1 MVSIE
6 PTCGARDVQRRK
18 REIGWPAW
26 CLATGLWWCLAGV
39 ALAADPPQPY
49 VEEPQYEMAPHLL
62 GSEDG
67 FRERLA
73 DAGLTIL
80 ADNTG
85 FYIGNT
91 NGGFAQAFDYAGH
104 GDYCVIADG
113 GKLGVHEGLYLK
125 LRAEHRY
132 GETIVGNVGC
142 FISPTLIADLPVY
155 GSEEVYLT
163 NVLLTQELTD
173 AFSVFA
179 GKMDTLD
186 GDMNAFAHGRG
197 KTQFSNMGFIFNP
210 IVGATVPYSTLG
222 AGFVFHPDDGPMVMV
237 TVLNSNDTTATSG
250 FDTLFSDGLLLSA
263 AVRVPT
269 NFLDR
274 PGHQLLGGTWNS
286 RTYTSLAEAYIPY
299 PDVAI
304 PTTRGSWC
312 LYWNFDQFLFVDPA
326 DDARGWGP
334 FGRAGI
340 ADANTSPID
349 AFLSVGLGG
358 NVLGRMR
365 RDDTFGV
372 GWYWASSSPQIG
384 SLITSQ
390 FGPVGDGQGIE
401 CFYNYALTPA
411 VRITPDVQYVVPAL
425 RLAEPALIAGVR
437 ALVSF

>member
-1 MVSIE
+1 M
-6 PTCGARDVQRRK
+6 R
-18 REIGWPAW
+18 W
-26 CLATGLWWCLAGV
+26 LAAGLWCWLVGPV
-39 ALAADPPQPY
+39 AADDPPQPY
-49 VEEPQYEMAPHLL
+49 LEEPEYEMAPHLI
-62 GSEDG
+62 GSQDG

-73 DAGLTIL
+73 DAGVTIL

-91 NGGFAQAFDYAGH
+91 NGGFTQAFDYAGH

-113 GKLGVHEGLYLK
+113 GKLGLRDGLYLK

-155 GSEEVYLT
+155 DSEEVYLT
-163 NVLLTQELTD
+163 NVLLTQELSD
-173 AFSVFA
+173 AFSVFG

-197 KTQFSNMGFIFNP
+197 KTQFSNMGFVFNP

-222 AGFVFHPDDGPMVMV
+222 AGFVFHPDGGPMVMV

-250 FDTLFSDGLLLSA
+250 FDTLFNDGMLLSA

-269 NFLDR
+269 SFLDR

-286 RTYTSLAEAYIPY
+286 RTYTSITEAYIPY

-312 LYWNFDQFLFVDPA
+312 LYWNFDQFLVVDPA
-326 DDARGWGP
+326 DDTRGWGP

-340 ADANTSPID
+340 ADPHTSPID
-349 AFLSVGLGG
+349 AFLSFGVGG

-372 GWYWASSSPQIG
+372 GWYWASASPEIG
-384 SLITSQ
+384 TLITAQ

-401 CFYNYALTPA
+401 CFYNYALLPA
-411 VRITPDVQYVVPAL
+411 IRITPDLQYVVPTL
-425 RLAEPALIAGVR
+425 RSADPALIAGVR

>member
-1 MVSIE
+1 MVSIK
-6 PTCGARDVQRRK
+6 PNQGAGDVRWRHH
-18 REIGWPAW
+18 
-26 CLATGLWWCLAGV
+26 ATGRLSRWLVAGLWWCV
-39 ALAADPPQPY
+39 AAVVAADDPPQPY
-49 VEEPQYEMAPHLL
+49 VEEPKYEMAPHLL

-73 DAGLTIL
+73 AAGVTIL

-113 GKLGVHEGLYLK
+113 GKLGVHDGLYLK

-142 FISPTLIADLPVY
+142 FISPTLIADLPIY
-155 GSEEVYLT
+155 NSEEVYLT

-197 KTQFSNMGFIFNP
+197 KTQFSNMGFVFNP

-222 AGFVFHPDDGPMVMV
+222 AGFVFHPDDGPMAMV

-250 FDTLFSDGLLLSA
+250 FDTLFSDGMLLSA
-263 AVRVPT
+263 AVRLPT
-269 NFLDR
+269 NFFDL
-274 PGHQLLGGTWNS
+274 PGHQLVGGTWNS
-286 RTYTSLAEAYIPY
+286 RTYTSIAEAYIPY

-312 LYWNFDQFLFVDPA
+312 LYWNFDQVLVVDPA
-326 DDARGWGP
+326 DDTRGWGP
-334 FGRAGI
+334 FGRAGL
-340 ADANTSPID
+340 ADPNTSPIN
-349 AFLSVGLGG
+349 AFLSFGVGG

-372 GWYWASSSPQIG
+372 GWYWASASPQIG
-384 SLITSQ
+384 TLITSQ

-411 VRITPDVQYVVPAL
+411 VRITPDVQYVVPSL
-425 RLAEPALIAGVR
+425 RSAAPALIAGVR

>member
-1 MVSIE
+1 M
-6 PTCGARDVQRRK
+6 QRRHH
-18 REIGWPAW
+18 
-26 CLATGLWWCLAGV
+26 ATGRLMCW
-39 ALAADPPQPY
+39 LAAGLWCWLVGSVAADDPPQPY
-49 VEEPQYEMAPHLL
+49 LEEPQYEMAPHLL
-62 GSEDG
+62 GSQDS

-73 DAGLTIL
+73 DAGVTIL

-113 GKLGVHEGLYLK
+113 GKLGVRDGLYLK

-155 GSEEVYLT
+155 DSEEVYLT
-163 NVLLTQELTD
+163 NVLLTQELSD

-197 KTQFSNMGFIFNP
+197 KTQFSNMGFVFNP

-222 AGFVFHPDDGPMVMV
+222 AGFVIHPDDGPMAMV
-237 TVLNSNDTTATSG
+237 TVLNSTDTTATSG
-250 FDTLFSDGLLLSA
+250 FDTLFNDGLLLSA

-269 NFLDR
+269 NLFDR

-286 RTYTSLAEAYIPY
+286 RTYTSITEAYIPY

-312 LYWNFDQFLFVDPA
+312 LYWNFDQFLVVDPA
-326 DDARGWGP
+326 DDTRGWGP

-340 ADANTSPID
+340 ADPNTSPID
-349 AFLSVGLGG
+349 AFLSFGFGG
-358 NVLGRMR
+358 NVLGRSR
-365 RDDTFGV
+365 RNDTFGI
-372 GWYWASSSPQIG
+372 GWYWASASPEIG
-384 SLITSQ
+384 TLITSQ

-401 CFYNYALTPA
+401 CFYNYAVTSA
-411 VRITPDVQYVVPAL
+411 IRITPDLQYVVPTL
-425 RLAEPALIAGVR
+425 RLAEPAVIAGVR

>member
-1 MVSIE
+1 MRSTLSACDVRRRRST
-6 PTCGARDVQRRK
+6 PRGATPR
-18 REIGWPAW
+18 
-26 CLATGLWWCLAGV
+26 LAAGLWWCLVG
-39 ALAADPPQPY
+39 LAAAVDPPQPY
-49 VEEPQYEMAPHLL
+49 VEEPTYAMAPHLL
-62 GSEDG
+62 GTADG

-73 DAGLTIL
+73 AAGVSIL

-85 FYIGNT
+85 FFIGNA
-91 NGGFAQAFDYAGH
+91 NGGFDQAFDYAGH
-104 GDYCVIADG
+104 GDYCVLADG
-113 GKLGVHEGLYLK
+113 GTLGVMDGLHLK

-163 NVLLTQELTD
+163 NVLLTQEVTD

-197 KTQFSNMGFIFNP
+197 KTQFSNMGFVFNP

-222 AGFVFHPDDGPMVMV
+222 AGFVLHPDDGPMVMV
-237 TVLNSNDTTATSG
+237 TVLNSTDTTATSG
-250 FDTLFSDGLLLSA
+250 FDTLFNDGVLLSA

-269 NFLDR
+269 NLLDR
-274 PGHQLLGGTWNS
+274 PGHHLLGGTWNN
-286 RTYTSLAEAYIPY
+286 RLYTSIAEAYIPY

-312 LYWNFDQFLFVDPA
+312 LYWNGDQFLVVDPA
-326 DDARGWGP
+326 DDTRGWGV

-340 ADANTSPID
+340 ADPDTSPID
-349 AFLSVGLGG
+349 AFLSVGVGG
-358 NVLGRMR
+358 NAWGRTR
-365 RDDTFGV
+365 PHDAFGL
-372 GWYWASSSPQIG
+372 GWYLASSSPRIG
-384 SLITSQ
+384 TLITAQ

-401 CFYNYALTPA
+401 CFYTYAVTPA
-411 VRITPDVQYVVPAL
+411 VRITPDLQYVVPTL
-425 RLAEPALIAGVR
+425 RAAAPAVIAGVR

>member
-1 MVSIE
+1 M
-6 PTCGARDVQRRK
+6 QRGHHATGRLMLWLAA
-18 REIGWPAW
+18 GLCW
-26 CLATGLWWCLAGV
+26 CLACAVT
-39 ALAADPPQPY
+39 ADEPPQPY
-49 VEEPQYEMAPHLL
+49 LEEPQYEIAPHLL
-62 GSEDG
+62 GSQDG

-73 DAGLTIL
+73 AAGLTIL

-85 FYIGNT
+85 FYIGNA
-91 NGGFAQAFDYAGH
+91 NGGFDQAFDYAGH

-113 GKLGVHEGLYLK
+113 GKLGVRDGLYLK

-155 GSEEVYLT
+155 ASEEVYLT

-197 KTQFSNMGFIFNP
+197 KTQFSNMGFVFNP
-210 IVGATVPYSTLG
+210 IVGATVPYSALG

-237 TVLNSNDTTATSG
+237 TVLNSTDTTATSG
-250 FDTLFSDGLLLSA
+250 FDTLFNDGMLLSA

-269 NFLDR
+269 SFLDR

-286 RTYTSLAEAYIPY
+286 RAYTSITEAYIPY

-312 LYWNFDQFLFVDPA
+312 LYWNFDQFLFGDPA
-326 DDARGWGP
+326 DDTRGWGP

-340 ADANTSPID
+340 ADPNTSPID
-349 AFLSVGLGG
+349 AFLSFGFGG
-358 NVLGRMR
+358 SAPVRSR
-365 RDDTFGV
+365 RNDTFGV
-372 GWYWASSSPQIG
+372 GWYWASASPEIG
-384 SLITSQ
+384 TLITSQ

-411 VRITPDVQYVVPAL
+411 VRITPDLQYIVPTL

>member
-1 MVSIE
+1 MLGS
-6 PTCGARDVQRRK
+6 
-18 REIGWPAW
+18 
-26 CLATGLWWCLAGV
+26 CLVGV
-39 ALAADPPQPY
+39 VAAENPPQPY
-49 VEEPQYEMAPHLL
+49 VEEPPYETAPHLL
-62 GSEDG
+62 GSQEG

-73 DAGLTIL
+73 AAGLTIL

-85 FYIGNT
+85 FFIGNT
-91 NGGFAQAFDYAGH
+91 GGGFEQAFDYAGH

-113 GKLGVHEGLYLK
+113 DKLGVRDGLYLK

-142 FISPTLIADLPVY
+142 FISPTLLADLPVY

-197 KTQFSNMGFIFNP
+197 KTQFSNMGFVFNP

-222 AGFVFHPDDGPMVMV
+222 AGFVVHPDDGPMVMV

-250 FDTLFSDGLLLSA
+250 FDTLFNDGMLLSA

-269 NFLDR
+269 NLLDR

-286 RTYTSLAEAYIPY
+286 RTYTSITEAYIPY

-312 LYWNFDQFLFVDPA
+312 LYWNCDQFLFVDPA
-326 DDARGWGP
+326 DDTRGWGL

-340 ADANTSPID
+340 ADPNTSPID
-349 AFLSVGLGG
+349 AFLSFGVGGS
-358 NVLGRMR
+358 VPGRMR

-372 GWYWASSSPQIG
+372 GWYWASASPEIG
-384 SLITSQ
+384 TLITSQ
-390 FGPVGDGQGIE
+390 FGPIGDGQGIE
-401 CFYNYALTPA
+401 CFYNYALAPA
-411 VRITPDVQYVVPAL
+411 VRITPDLQYVVPSL

>member
-1 MVSIE
+1 
-6 PTCGARDVQRRK
+6 VQR
-18 REIGWPAW
+18 GHH
-26 CLATGLWWCLAGV
+26 ATGRLMLWLAAGLCWCLAGAV
-39 ALAADPPQPY
+39 TADEPPQPY
-49 VEEPQYEMAPHLL
+49 LEEPQYEIAPHLL
-62 GSEDG
+62 GSQDG

-73 DAGLTIL
+73 AAGLTIL

-85 FYIGNT
+85 FYIGNA
-91 NGGFAQAFDYAGH
+91 NGGFDQAFDYAGH

-113 GKLGVHEGLYLK
+113 GKLGVRDGLYLK

-155 GSEEVYLT
+155 ASEEVYLT

-197 KTQFSNMGFIFNP
+197 KTQFSNMGFVFNP
-210 IVGATVPYSTLG
+210 IVGATVPYSALG

-237 TVLNSNDTTATSG
+237 TVLNSTDTTATSG
-250 FDTLFSDGLLLSA
+250 FDTLFNDGMLLSA

-269 NFLDR
+269 SFLDR

-286 RTYTSLAEAYIPY
+286 RAYTSITEAYIPY

-312 LYWNFDQFLFVDPA
+312 LYWNFDQFLFGDPA
-326 DDARGWGP
+326 DDTRGWGP

-340 ADANTSPID
+340 ADPNTSPID
-349 AFLSVGLGG
+349 AFLSFGFGG
-358 NVLGRMR
+358 SAPFRSR
-365 RDDTFGV
+365 RSDTFGV
-372 GWYWASSSPQIG
+372 GWYWASASPEIG
-384 SLITSQ
+384 TLITSQ

-411 VRITPDVQYVVPAL
+411 VRITPDLQYIVPTL

>member
-1 MVSIE
+1 MR
-6 PTCGARDVQRRK
+6 PNRGPRDVHRRQRMTGR
-18 REIGWPAW
+18 RMPW
-26 CLATGLWWCLAGV
+26 LATMLWCCLVGLAV
-39 ALAADPPQPY
+39 AENPPQPY
-49 VEEPQYEMAPHLL
+49 VEELRYETAPHLL
-62 GSEDG
+62 GSQDG

-91 NGGFAQAFDYAGH
+91 NGGFDQAFDYAGH

-113 GKLGVHEGLYLK
+113 GKLGVRDGLYLK

-197 KTQFSNMGFIFNP
+197 KTQFSNMGFVFNP

-237 TVLNSNDTTATSG
+237 TVLNSTDTTATSG
-250 FDTLFSDGLLLSA
+250 FDTLFNDGMLLSA

-269 NFLDR
+269 NVLDR

-286 RTYTSLAEAYIPY
+286 RTYTSIAEAYIPY

-326 DDARGWGP
+326 DDTRGWGP

-340 ADANTSPID
+340 ADPNTSPID
-349 AFLSVGLGG
+349 AFLSFGVGGT
-358 NVLGRMR
+358 VPGRNR

-372 GWYWASSSPQIG
+372 GWYWASASPEIG

-411 VRITPDVQYVVPAL
+411 VRITPDLQYVVPTL
-425 RLAEPALIAGVR
+425 RLADPALIAGVR

>member
-1 MVSIE
+1 MVSIKSNR
-6 PTCGARDVQRRK
+6 GAGEVQRRHHATG
-18 REIGWPAW
+18 RLML
-26 CLATGLWWCLAGV
+26 CLAAGLWWCLAGV
-39 ALAADPPQPY
+39 VTAEEPPQPY
-49 VEEPQYEMAPHLL
+49 LEEPQYKIAPHLL

-80 ADNTG
+80 ADNTS
-85 FYIGNT
+85 FYVGNA
-91 NGGFAQAFDYAGH
+91 NGGFDQAFDYAGH

-113 GKLGVHEGLYLK
+113 GRLGVQDGLYLK

-197 KTQFSNMGFIFNP
+197 KTQFSNMGFVFNP

-222 AGFVFHPDDGPMVMV
+222 AGFVFHPDEGPMVMV
-237 TVLNSNDTTATSG
+237 TVLNSTDTTATSG
-250 FDTLFSDGLLLSA
+250 FDTLFNDGMLLSA

-269 NFLDR
+269 NLFDR

-286 RTYTSLAEAYIPY
+286 RTYTSIAEAYIPY

-304 PTTRGSWC
+304 PTIRGSWC
-312 LYWNFDQFLFVDPA
+312 LYWNFDQLLFVDPA
-326 DDARGWGP
+326 DATRGWGP

-340 ADANTSPID
+340 ADPLTSPID
-349 AFLSVGLGG
+349 AFLSFGVGGSA
-358 NVLGRMR
+358 LGRSR
-365 RDDTFGV
+365 PTDTFGI
-372 GWYWASSSPQIG
+372 GWYWASASPEIG
-384 SLITSQ
+384 TLITSQ

-411 VRITPDVQYVVPAL
+411 IRITPDLQYVVPTL
-425 RLAEPALIAGVR
+425 RLADPAVIAGVR
-437 ALVSF
+437 GLVSF

>member
-1 MVSIE
+1 MR
-6 PTCGARDVQRRK
+6 PNRGARDGQRRK
-18 REIGWPAW
+18 RRIGPPAR
-26 CLATGLWWCLAGV
+26 CFAAGLWCCLVGSV
-39 ALAADPPQPY
+39 AADDPPQPY
-49 VEEPQYEMAPHLL
+49 VEEPPYALAPHLL
-62 GSEDG
+62 GSQDG

-73 DAGLTIL
+73 AAGLTIL

-85 FYIGNT
+85 FYIGNA
-91 NGGFAQAFDYAGH
+91 NGGFDQAFDYAGH
-104 GDYCVIADG
+104 GDYSVIADG
-113 GKLGVHEGLYLK
+113 GKLGLHDGLYLK

-155 GSEEVYLT
+155 NSEEMYLT
-163 NVLLTQELTD
+163 NVLLTQEVTD
-173 AFSVFA
+173 AFS
-179 GKMDTLD
+179 DTLD

-197 KTQFSNMGFIFNP
+197 KTQFSNMGFVFNP
-210 IVGATVPYSTLG
+210 IVSATVPYSTLG
-222 AGFVFHPDDGPMVMV
+222 TGFVFHPEDGAMVMV
-237 TVLNSNDTTATSG
+237 TVLNSTDTTTTSG
-250 FDTLFSDGLLLSA
+250 FDTLFNDGLLLSA

-269 NFLDR
+269 NLFDR

-286 RTYTSLAEAYIPY
+286 RTYTSIAEAYITY
-299 PDVAI
+299 PDIAL

-312 LYWNFDQFLFVDPA
+312 LYWNFDQVLVVDPT

-340 ADANTSPID
+340 ADPSTSPID
-349 AFLSVGLGG
+349 AFLSFGFGG
-358 NVLGRMR
+358 NVPGRVR

-372 GWYWASSSPQIG
+372 GWYWASASPQIG
-384 SLITSQ
+384 TLITSQ

-411 VRITPDVQYVVPAL
+411 VRITPDVQYVVPTL

>member
-1 MVSIE
+1 MR
-6 PTCGARDVQRRK
+6 PNRGARDVHRRQRM
-18 REIGWPAW
+18 
-26 CLATGLWWCLAGV
+26 TGRRMPW
-39 ALAADPPQPY
+39 LAAILWCCLVGPAVSENPPQPY
-49 VEEPQYEMAPHLL
+49 VEEPRYETAPHLL
-62 GSEDG
+62 GSQDG

-104 GDYCVIADG
+104 GDYCMIADG
-113 GKLGVHEGLYLK
+113 GKLGVQEGLYLK

-155 GSEEVYLT
+155 NSEQVYLT

-222 AGFVFHPDDGPMVMV
+222 AGFVLHPDDGPMLMV
-237 TVLNSNDTTATSG
+237 TVLNSTDTTATSG
-250 FDTLFSDGLLLSA
+250 FDTLFNDGMLLSA
-263 AVRVPT
+263 AMRVPT
-269 NFLDR
+269 NWFGR

-286 RTYTSLAEAYIPY
+286 RTYTSIAEAYIPY

-312 LYWNFDQFLFVDPA
+312 LYWNFDQFLFVDAA
-326 DDARGWGP
+326 DDTRGWGP

-340 ADANTSPID
+340 ADPNTSPIA
-349 AFLSVGLGG
+349 AFLSFGVGGT
-358 NVLGRMR
+358 VPGRSR

-372 GWYWASSSPQIG
+372 GWYWASASPEIG

-401 CFYNYALTPA
+401 CFYNYELTRA
-411 VRITPDVQYVVPAL
+411 VRITPDLQYVVPSL
-425 RLAEPALIAGVR
+425 RSAGPALIAGVR

>member
-1 MVSIE
+1 MR
-6 PTCGARDVQRRK
+6 PNCDARDGQRPQRAIVP
-18 REIGWPAW
+18 RSI
-26 CLATGLWWCLAGV
+26 CLVAGLWWWAAGIS
-39 ALAADPPQPY
+39 AAENLPQPY
-49 VEEPQYEMAPHLL
+49 IEEPAYEAAPHLL
-62 GSEDG
+62 GKVTG
-67 FRERLA
+67 FRDRLA
-73 DAGLTIL
+73 DAGVTIL
-80 ADNTG
+80 ADNTS

-104 GDYCVIADG
+104 GDYCLLADG
-113 GKLGVHEGLYLK
+113 GVLGVNDGLHLK

-155 GSEEVYLT
+155 GSEEMYLT

-173 AFSVFA
+173 AVSVFA

-197 KTQFSNMGFIFNP
+197 KTQFSNMGFVFNP

-222 AGFVFHPDDGPMVMV
+222 AGVVFHPDDGPLVMV
-237 TVLNSNDTTATSG
+237 TVLNSTDTTATSG
-250 FDTLFSDGLLLSA
+250 FDTLFNDGVLLSA

-269 NFLDR
+269 NLLDR

-286 RTYTSLAEAYIPY
+286 RTYTSIAEAYIPY
-299 PDVAI
+299 PPVAT

-326 DDARGWGP
+326 DAKRGWGP
-334 FGRAGI
+334 FGRAGV
-340 ADANTSPID
+340 ADASTSPID
-349 AFLSVGLGG
+349 AFVSFGLGG
-358 NVLGRMR
+358 NVPGRTR

-372 GWYWASSSPQIG
+372 GWYWASASPRIG
-384 SLITSQ
+384 TLITAQ
-390 FGPVGDGQGIE
+390 FGPVGDGQGFE
-401 CFYNYALTPA
+401 CFYNYAVSRA
-411 VRITPDVQYVVPAL
+411 VRITPDLQYVVPSL
-425 RLAEPALIAGVR
+425 RSAEPALIVGGR

>member
-1 MVSIE
+1 MRCVAA
-6 PTCGARDVQRRK
+6 GLV
-18 REIGWPAW
+18 W
-26 CLATGLWWCLAGV
+26 CLACLV
-39 ALAADPPQPY
+39 AADEPPQPY
-49 VEEPQYEMAPHLL
+49 AEEPAYETAPHLL
-62 GSEDG
+62 GPANG
-67 FRERLA
+67 FRGRLA
-73 DAGLTIL
+73 ETGVTIL

-85 FYIGNT
+85 FFIGNA
-91 NGGFAQAFDYAGH
+91 NGGFDQAFDYAGH

-113 GKLGVHEGLYLK
+113 EKLGMTDGLHLK

-155 GSEEVYLT
+155 DSEEMYLT

-173 AFSVFA
+173 TLSVFA

-197 KTQFSNMGFIFNP
+197 KTQFSNMGFVFNP

-222 AGFVFHPDDGPMVMV
+222 AGFVFHPDDSPMVMV
-237 TVLNSNDTTATSG
+237 TVLNSTDTTATSG
-250 FDTLFSDGLLLSA
+250 FATLFSDGLLLSA

-269 NFLDR
+269 NLLDR
-274 PGHQLLGGTWNS
+274 PGHHLLGGTWNS
-286 RTYTSLAEAYIPY
+286 RTYTSIAEAYIPY

-312 LYWNFDQFLFVDPA
+312 LYWNFDQFLFVDPT
-326 DDARGWGP
+326 DARRGWGP

-349 AFLSVGLGG
+349 AFLSFGVGG
-358 NVLGRMR
+358 NVPDRSR
-365 RDDTFGV
+365 RDDTFGI
-372 GWYWASSSPQIG
+372 GWYWASTSPAIG
-384 SLITSQ
+384 TRITSQ
-390 FGPVGDGQGIE
+390 FGPIGDGQGIE
-401 CFYNYALTPA
+401 CFYNYALTA
-411 VRITPDVQYVVPAL
+411 AIRITPDLQYVVPSL
-425 RLAEPALIAGVR
+425 RSATPALIAGMR

>member
-26 CLATGLWWCLAGV
+26 CLATGFWWCLAGV

-237 TVLNSNDTTATSG
+237 TVLNSTDTTATSG
-250 FDTLFSDGLLLSA
+250 FDTLFNDGMLLST

-286 RTYTSLAEAYIPY
+286 RTYTSIAEAYIPY

-365 RDDTFGV
+365 RDDTFGI
-372 GWYWASSSPQIG
+372 GWYWASASPQIG
-384 SLITSQ
+384 TLITSQ

-411 VRITPDVQYVVPAL
+411 VRITPDVQYIVPSL
-425 RLAEPALIAGVR
+425 RSAEPALIAGVR

>member
-1 MVSIE
+1 MR
-6 PTCGARDVQRRK
+6 PTGGTRGARTWRFALGRPVQRV
-18 REIGWPAW
+18 A
-26 CLATGLWWCLAGV
+26 LGLWWCLAGL
-39 ALAADPPQPY
+39 ALADDPPQPY
-49 VEEPQYEMAPHLL
+49 LEEPSYTMAPHLL
-62 GSEDG
+62 GTTDG

-73 DAGLTIL
+73 AAGVTVL

-91 NGGFAQAFDYAGH
+91 NGGFDQAFDYAGH
-104 GDYCVIADG
+104 GDYVLIADG
-113 GKLGVHEGLYLK
+113 GKLAGQEGLYLK

-155 GSEEVYLT
+155 GSEQVYLT

-179 GKMDTLD
+179 GKLDTLD

-210 IVGATVPYSTLG
+210 IVSATVPYSTLG
-222 AGFVFHPDDGPMVMV
+222 AGFVAHPEDGPMLML
-237 TVLNSNDTTATSG
+237 TVLNSTDTTGTSG
-250 FDTLFSDGLLLSA
+250 FGELFNDGVLLSA

-269 NFLDR
+269 NWFDR

-286 RTYTSLAEAYIPY
+286 RTYTSIAEAYIPY
-299 PDVAI
+299 PDVAT

-312 LYWNFDQFLFVDPA
+312 LYWNFDQFLVVDPA
-326 DDARGWGP
+326 DDTRGWGP

-340 ADANTSPID
+340 ADETTSPID
-349 AFLSVGLGG
+349 MFLSFGVGG
-358 NVLGRMR
+358 NVPGRR
-365 RDDTFGV
+365 RPDDTFGI
-372 GWYWASSSPQIG
+372 GWYYASASRQIG
-384 SLITSQ
+384 TLITSQ
-390 FGPVGDGQGIE
+390 FGPIGDGQGVE
-401 CFYNYALTPA
+401 CFYNYAVTPA

-425 RLAEPALIAGVR
+425 RSAEPALIFGVR
-437 ALVSF
+437 SLVSF